1 MFVFR
6 PTFTNFQ
13 TPALQSAECARRES
27 CTTPTMGFA
36 SSPPVNVARAH
47 GKAKCKYGNACYR
60 VCPHHWR
67 DFDHDDSHPFLQP
80 PALSPPPADAETDEE
95 TDEDEPA
102 QVMSPLL
109 PGSGLW
115 GLSQPVCLPF
125 LAQ

>member
-1 MFVFR
+1 
-6 PTFTNFQ
+6 
-13 TPALQSAECARRES
+13 
-27 CTTPTMGFA
+27 MGFA
-36 SSPPVNVARAH
+36 SSPPVHVARAH
-47 GKAKCKYGNACYR
+47 GKAKCRYGNACYR

-109 PGSGLW
+109 PGSGL
-115 GLSQPVCLPF
+115 
-125 LAQ
+125 